1 VTLKHSKPS
10 KLPNTPNG
18 VRIARVCRSYA
29 CACIL
34 LAVSSGCGLFEPRDP
49 EEPISVRSTYT
60 PPTEPAMVLE
70 NMAAA
75 LRELNSVNYLRCL
88 SDTGTGGS
96 FQFIPT
102 PAAAGIYSVFAG
114 WDRSSEEAWF
124 LNARSRLPSG
134 STMNVQFSSPVA
146 QGVQP
151 DSVAYDVPY
160 DLSVPHGQA
169 GLAQRV
175 VGRSYLTLV
184 LDRRTGLWSI
194 RRWQDVALSSSQPTW
209 SDVKGGLSQ

>member
-1 VTLKHSKPS
+1 MKVQPATTIDPS
-10 KLPNTPNG
+10 DRSNR
-18 VRIARVCRSYA
+18 VRVGQIILTFAW
-29 CACIL
+29 CAL
-34 LAVSSGCGLFEPRDP
+34 LAGAAGCELFEPRDP
-49 EEPISVRSTYT
+49 EDPVSVRSTYT
-60 PPTEPAMVLE
+60 PPTEPAMVLD
-70 NMAAA
+70 NMSAA

-102 PAAAGIYSVFAG
+102 PAASGIYSVFVA
-114 WDRSSEEAWF
+114 WDRSSEEGWF

-134 STMNVQFSSPVA
+134 STMSVLFSTPVA

-151 DSVAYDVPY
+151 DSVTYDVPY
-160 DLSVPHGQA
+160 DLSIPHGQA
-169 GLAQRV
+169 GLPQRV
-175 VGRSYLTLV
+175 TGRSLLTLV

-194 RRWQDVALSSSQPTW
+194 RRWQDVALSASEPTW